1 MKRYDAISLH
11 NNIFVSGYKY
21 SVLAKSQSVLCFSV
35 RFSLLSWHLYQV
47 LQSLEYTHLSE
58 YHSGMLH
65 SGFASQLEG
74 MGLWHWAAFVLLHIQ
89 DLDKY
94 V

>member
-1 MKRYDAISLH
+1 MIRHDAISLH
-11 NNIFVSGYKY
+11 NNFSVSGDKY
-21 SVLAKSQSVLCFSV
+21 AVPAEAPNLFVFFSS
-35 RFSLLSWHLYQV
+35 FSLLSWHLYQV

>member
-1 MKRYDAISLH
+1 MIRHNAISLH
-11 NNIFVSGYKY
+11 NNISVSGDEYA
-21 SVLAKSQSVLCFSV
+21 VLAESQSLCFSV

-47 LQSLEYTHLSE
+47 LQSLEYTHLSD

-65 SGFASQLEG
+65 SGFAAQLEG